1 MERRVVWCRNMI
13 GQPPHPPR
21 NGASVLLWATNLY
34 RWLMGVSQEVQFLSS
49 QQRSRRLAIY
59 ASDLQFGC
67 HAASQSGGSPQVRVY
82 KGWHMLPHGA
92 FAWPAS
98 GEYEDVLI
106 TGTGWLITR
115 QPKSG
120 PGAVDVVFQA
130 TQANPASS
138 THYESDVCKVDYDAG
153 AIEMRYMNTGERNF
167 VATI

>member
-1 MERRVVWCRNMI
+1 
-13 GQPPHPPR
+13 
-21 NGASVLLWATNLY
+21 
-34 RWLMGVSQEVQFLSS
+34 
-49 QQRSRRLAIY
+49 
-59 ASDLQFGC
+59 
-67 HAASQSGGSPQVRVY
+67 
-82 KGWHMLPHGA
+82 MLPHGA

-138 THYESDVCKVDYDAG
+138 MHYESDVCKVDYDAG